1 MRCALGWACWKT
13 YVGRPEA
20 TQIRIGALSLLGNG
34 LSAVKHHEDALVAYE
49 AQLPMM
55 RCIGAP
61 EQAMLTV
68 QSCLANTYA
77 ALGRLE
83 KALRMER
90 DVYSGRLK
98 LHGEEHGATL
108 LAANNYAI
116 SILHLGRFGEAK
128 SLLRKTMPVA
138 RRVLGENHET
148 ALSMGKTYAMALF
161 LDNKATLDDLREA
174 VTTLEDVARTA
185 RRVLGGS
192 HPLTAQFE
200 ENLREG
206 ALQGPCCHARRSP
219 RGRDDAREC
228 TTDRA
233 ARVWRRA
240 SVYKRD
246 RGSFG
251 TRASGAPRP
260 RRPLRTF
267 AR

>member
-1 MRCALGWACWKT
+1 
-13 YVGRPEA
+13 
-20 TQIRIGALSLLGNG
+20 LSLLGNG

-200 ENLREG
+200 E
-206 ALQGPCCHARRSP
+206 ALRRS
-219 RGRDDAREC
+219 RAALRARE
-228 TTDRA
+228 TQPSSD
-233 ARVWRRA
+233 
-240 SVYKRD
+240 SRD
-246 RGSFG
+246 GD
-251 TRASGAPRP
+251 
-260 RRPLRTF
+260 LDEVEDVI
-267 AR
+267 